1 MLIVKKFGGSSVA
14 DADRVRHVAS
24 IIARDVEAG
33 HRVVVVLS
41 AQGKTT
47 DRLIAKAK
55 ELAPDPNKRE
65 LDMLLAIGE
74 QESVAL
80 MAICLNEMGIKA
92 VSLNA
97 FQLPMNTSRVN
108 GNARLKTVEVCRVK
122 DELNDGKVVLVT
134 GFQGVNRYN
143 DVTTLGRGGSDTTA
157 VALAA
162 ALNAKKCQIYTDV
175 EGVYT
180 ADPRVVPNAR
190 KLPEVGYDV
199 MLEMASTGAKVLHN
213 RCVELARKYNVEIE
227 VLSSMVDAPGT
238 IVKEDSKV
246 ERMLISGVA
255 ADRNVLLVT
264 LFGMKN
270 VPGEAFRLFHKLG
283 EAGINVDIILQSVP
297 HDNNKC
303 MAFTVTKEQESLTRA
318 TIAEYQEEVGG
329 IEAIYRD
336 DLAKVS
342 VVGAGLNSNSGTAS
356 MIFEA
361 LYSVGVNILMITTS
375 EIKISVLLNAD
386 DANEAVRSIHDR
398 FKLYEE

>member
-24 IIARDVEAG
+24 IIARDVKAG

-55 ELAPDPNKRE
+55 ELSPDPNKRE

-122 DELNDGKVVLVT
+122 DELDDGKVVLVT

-162 ALNAKKCQIYTDV
+162 ALSAKKCQIYTDV

-190 KLPEVGYDV
+190 KLPAIGYEV

-246 ERMLISGVA
+246 EKMLISGVA

-264 LFGMKN
+264 LFGMRN
-270 VPGEAFRLFHKLG
+270 VPGEAYRLFRKLG

-303 MAFTVTKEQESLTRA
+303 MAFTVRKEDEGLTRA
-318 TIAEYQEEVGG
+318 TIAAYQEEVDG
-329 IEAIYRD
+329 IEAFYRD

-361 LYSVGVNILMITTS
+361 LYNVGVNILMITTS
-375 EIKISVLLNAD
+375 EIKISVLLDARDAD
-386 DANEAVRSIHDR
+386 EAVRSIHER
-398 FKLYEE
+398 FKLYEG